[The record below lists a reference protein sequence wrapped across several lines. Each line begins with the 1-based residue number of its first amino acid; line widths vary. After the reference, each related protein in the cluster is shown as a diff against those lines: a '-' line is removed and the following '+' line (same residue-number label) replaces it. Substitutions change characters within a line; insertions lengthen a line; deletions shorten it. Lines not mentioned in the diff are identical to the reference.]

1 MRRAHRSYAG
11 ALGML
16 LLAALTLAGA
26 PPAHGGQRLRVI
38 TTSTDLKALAEE
50 VGGDRVD
57 AESLTKGFQNQH
69 NVEARPSFM
78 LKLSRADLFVRIGLD
93 HEPWIEPVM
102 EGARNPRIL
111 PGAPGHVEAWR
122 GIELLEVPQGRVD
135 RSLGDIHTAGNT
147 HFWLDPE
154 NAKIMAHNIVEG
166 LKRVAPGDAAVFE
179 QNRQR
184 FVQRIDAALPGW
196 TQKLAPFR
204 GTKIVTYHT
213 DLPYFSRRFGLV
225 VAGYVE
231 PKPGIPP
238 SPAHVAELIQRIRAE
253 KIPLLV
259 VVNYSDERLPK
270 RIAEESGAKAL
281 MVPLSVGGA
290 KGTDTYVALIDH
302 LVNEVAGALAGAAA
316 GRR

>member
-1 MRRAHRSYAG
+1 MHRADRFSGLVVAALVLWAVAAG
-11 ALGML
+11 ADT
-16 LLAALTLAGA
+16 AQA
-26 PPAHGGQRLRVI
+26 GQRVRVI
-38 TTSTDLKALAEE
+38 TTSTDLKAIAEE

-135 RSLGDIHTAGNT
+135 RSQGDIHTAGNT

-154 NAKIMAHNIVEG
+154 NAKIIAGNIADG

-179 QNRQR
+179 HNRQR

-204 GTKIVTYHT
+204 GTKIITYHT
-213 DLPYFSRRFGLV
+213 DLPYFARRFGLV
-225 VAGYVE
+225 VAGTVE
-231 PKPGIPP
+231 QKPGIPP
-238 SPAHVAELIQRIRAE
+238 SSAHVAELAQRIRAE

-259 VVNYSDERLPK
+259 VVSYHDDRLPK
-270 RIAEESGAKAL
+270 RIGEESGAKVL
-281 MVPLSVGGA
+281 IIPLSVGGV
-290 KGTDTYVALIDH
+290 KGTETYFALMDF
-302 LVNEVAGALAGAAA
+302 LVGEVAGALASAAS
-316 GRR
+316 GRS